1 MKSGFC
7 TKLTAVLLSLLMV
20 LALAGCAAQTAQ
32 PEETAAPTE
41 APTEAPAAT
50 PEATEAP
57 AASSLTDGTYTAA
70 ARGNNGDVNV
80 TVVISDGKIAD
91 VQVGDHGETAGIS
104 DPAIER
110 IPAAIVENQS
120 VSVDTV
126 SGATNTSNA
135 ILTAVKDCIEQAGGN
150 VEDFSAPVEQ
160 VTSDAVEEYE
170 ADVVVVGAG
179 GSGSAAAVAACQQ
192 GAKVIVL
199 EKAASVGGSSA
210 MSGGMAA
217 VYSSLQDAD
226 PTVTFTAS
234 EWLSDWL
241 AQQNYMVNAPMI
253 YKYITE
259 SGKTVDW
266 LMENGMVFNFVGHH
280 QEALMDSPF
289 KTYHKWSGEG
299 FAPTM
304 SAMLKQIEQN
314 GGQLMLETAGKEII
328 MENGQAAGVIAA
340 KPDGTTVKVHAKA
353 VVIATGGYGASAE
366 KMEEVLGF
374 KANGIN
380 SGAQTGDGIEMGI
393 AAGAATEGYT
403 NVEFH
408 GAHSAF
414 DLIADLPNGG
424 ESLNHMAINPS
435 ALWVNVDGYRFTN
448 EDICYDSSYIGN
460 VTARQGDHYY
470 ALVDQHFID
479 TLSETG
485 EIGLGV
491 TKDGAAFGAPGPAH
505 DEPWI
510 TLKEEIEA
518 GLANGVTVKADTL
531 EDLAAQA
538 GINAENL
545 VASVEAYNAF
555 CAVGVDEMYSKEAQF
570 LIPMEEGPYYLIMG
584 RTTELC
590 TLGGL
595 KITTNMEV
603 VDTENQVIP
612 GLYSAGVDC
621 SGSMY
626 NNAYVSYEG
635 VTMGWVMTSGRLAGE
650 AAGAYSVR

>member
-1 MKSGFC
+1 MKNGLW
-7 TKLTAVLLSLLMV
+7 TKVLAVLLSVLLV
-20 LALAGCAAQTAQ
+20 AALAGCSAANNE
-32 PEETAAPTE
+32 PEATETPTE
-41 APTEAPAAT
+41 APVETPA
-50 PEATEAP
+50 ETEAP
-57 AASSLTDGTYTAA
+57 AASGLTDGTYTAA

-80 TVVISDGKIAD
+80 TVTISGGAIAA
-91 VQVGDHGETAGIS
+91 VEVGEHGETAGIS

-120 VSVDTV
+120 VAVDTV

-150 VEDFSAPVEQ
+150 VEDFSKPVEQ
-160 VTSDAVEEYE
+160 VTSDAVEEYD

-199 EKAASVGGSSA
+199 EKSASVGGSSA

-217 VYSSLQDAD
+217 VYSSLQNAD
-226 PTVTFTAS
+226 SSVDFTAAQ
-234 EWLSDWL
+234 WLSDWL
-241 AQQNYMVNAPMI
+241 SQQNYMVSAPMI

-289 KTYHKWSGEG
+289 KTYHKWDGEG

-304 SAMLKQIEQN
+304 ANMLKQIEAN
-314 GGQLMLETAGKEII
+314 GGQLMLETPGRELI
-328 MENGQAAGVIAA
+328 MEDGKVAGVIGKKA
-340 KPDGTTVKVHAKA
+340 DGTTVKVHAKS

-366 KMEEVLGF
+366 KMQEVLGF

-479 TLSETG
+479 TLAETG

-491 TKDGAAFGAPGPAH
+491 TKDGAAFGAAGPAH
-505 DEPWI
+505 DEAWP

-531 EDLAAQA
+531 EELAAKA

-545 VASVEAYNAF
+545 IASVEAYNAS
-555 CAVGVDEMYSKEAQF
+555 CEAGVDEMYSKEAQF
-570 LIPMEEGPYYLIMG
+570 LIPVKEGPYYLIMG

-650 AAGAYSVR
+650 AAGAYAVK